1 MTIANWCILIACM
14 LPTATI
20 GLAKLAS
27 LKLPRGGGMYN
38 NRRPRDWA
46 DTLEGWQKRANHAQA
61 NGFEALPLFIAGVVL
76 AQLAHADQATVN
88 QLAISFIAIRLV
100 YIALYLANQD
110 TLRTLAWLG
119 GVGASIGL
127 LMLS

>member
-14 LPTATI
+14 MPTATI

-38 NRRPRDWA
+38 NRRPREWA

-61 NGFEALPLFIAGVVL
+61 NGFEALPLFVAGVIL
-76 AQLAHADQATVN
+76 AQMAHADQGTVN
-88 QLAISFIAIRLV
+88 QLAMSFIGIRVV
-100 YIALYLANQD
+100 YVALYLANQD
-110 TLRTLAWLG
+110 SLRTLVWLAG
-119 GVGASIGL
+119 LGVSIAL